1 MTTMI
6 DRIRVKICGITRA
19 DDIQTVANAGA
30 DAVGLVFYPPS
41 PRSVSVA
48 EAVQLVKSLPAFV
61 TTTALFVDPN
71 VDLVEQVINK
81 VKVDLLQFHGQES
94 AAFCRQFSR
103 PYIKA
108 IAMQSTTDLP
118 AMAETYHDAKGLLL
132 DTYKPGVPG
141 GTGEMFNWQWVP
153 RNFSMPLI
161 LAGGLTSDNV
171 AQAIQLTGVWAV
183 DVSGGVEA
191 SKGIKSAEK
200 VQQFINQAHA

>member
-1 MTTMI
+1 MTYRT
-6 DRIRVKICGITRA
+6 RVKICGITRV
-19 DDIQTVANAGA
+19 DDVLAAANAGA
-30 DAVGLVFYPPS
+30 DALGLVFYPPS

-48 EAVQLVKSLPAFV
+48 EAVQLVKNLPAFV
-61 TTTALFVDPN
+61 TTTALFVDPH
-71 VDLVEQVINK
+71 VDLVEQVINE

-108 IAMQSTTDLP
+108 IAMQSTTDLS
-118 AMAETYHDAKGLLL
+118 ALAETYHDAKGLLL

-153 RNFSMPLI
+153 SNFIMPLI
-161 LAGGLTSDNV
+161 LAGGLTPDNV